1 MNIRMTVLKL
11 RDGSLFV
18 YGPVAPTREC
28 LRLLRELNAPVK
40 YIVLPTSAV
49 EHKARAFAARGCLQL
64 PRTPPTTKCS
74 FAAQVFL
81 GPFAREF
88 PDAEARVLALPRA
101 ACSPA
106 DIAPLQIYAAPGQWS
121 WPLNLPLA
129 LLGLFPRKL
138 NGTLGDGGLSDGRRA
153 PWADELEHALLE
165 LPLGLGPFVEVVFFH
180 KASKTLLVTDLVI
193 SVPEEPPQVC
203 AADPLPLL
211 VRSKD
216 TVEPLPENTS
226 DARLVGWA
234 KTVLFALF
242 FQPRAVS
249 FGLRGFTWSP
259 EWRDSF
265 ARLTRP
271 KLIVPPILQT
281 IVLNKR
287 PATARTWIN
296 RVARWPFQRI
306 IPAHLEAPISAGPA
320 DFVAAFDFLPQ
331 KNTSAWVN
339 PFAAVFAKPQAA
351 AGAASPFAEGDMRTL
366 RSIGN
371 LVSVLGVIKGAFLR
385 LTRRSRAAQTGF
397 DGFSCI
403 ARCLSLNSLTLALCA
418 ARRRVR
424 RSSEAVVVYYSFL
437 FLGHSSLRRILG
449 G

>member
-64 PRTPPTTKCS
+64 PRTPPTTKRS

-88 PDAEARVLALPRA
+88 PDAEARVLALPHA

-138 NGTLGDGGLSDGRRA
+138 NGALGDGGLSDGSRA

-180 KASKTLLVTDLVI
+180 KASKTLLVTDVVI

-203 AADPLPLL
+203 VADPLPLL

-226 DARLVGWA
+226 EARLVGWA

-265 ARLTRP
+265 ARLTGP
-271 KLIVPPILQT
+271 KLFVPPILQT

-287 PATARTWIN
+287 PATARVWIN

-306 IPAHLEAPISAGPA
+306 IPAHLRAPINAGPA

-331 KNTSAWVN
+331 KNASAWVN
-339 PFAAVFAKPQAA
+339 PFAAMLAKPQAGAPA
-351 AGAASPFAEGDMRTL
+351 AAAPFAEGDMRTL

-371 LVSVLGVIKGAFLR
+371 LVSVLGVIKGA
-385 LTRRSRAAQTGF
+385 RRACGACWERRMRRRGPLQRHSPALLPA
-397 DGFSCI
+397 
-403 ARCLSLNSLTLALCA
+403 SLTHVLPAD
-418 ARRRVR
+418 
-424 RSSEAVVVYYSFL
+424 E
-437 FLGHSSLRRILG
+437 
-449 G
+449 